1 MPLHPYLTFSGNCRE
16 AMEFYQGCFGGELSV
31 QTVGDTPAS
40 EEMDSRMRACVLT
53 AILRSA
59 DIVLMGTDMAPETG
73 RTLGTAMSLYLPCR
87 TAEEMQLRYES
98 LSQGGRR
105 LSEIAPTSSNDRMG
119 ILIDRYGIRWLIG
132 STGKVGKADE

>member
-16 AMEFYQGCFGGELSV
+16 AMQFYQSCLGGELLV
-31 QTVGDTPAS
+31 QTVGDAPAS

-53 AILRSA
+53 AILRSG

-105 LSEIAPTSSNDRMG
+105 LSEIAPTSS
-119 ILIDRYGIRWLIG
+119 IEKVATLIDRYGIRWLIG
-132 STGKVGKADE
+132 LVGNHAIIR